1 MVKDPIMDI
10 LEESIY
16 KPFHDAAVAT
26 SRLLPKWK
34 TIYTTSEKST
44 VIDINWQWDETMVR
58 SSSRNGRLFESREI
72 INPLQL
78 SPRNGYIGLRRIT
91 EKQIETEQ
99 TFTLKGTWQSRMVG
113 PLFGKPYEKV
123 VPIRY
128 SVVSMG
134 FIYPDKSSSFKI
146 DNYVDSISNTFK
158 CLRYIKEKDY
168 WLTQAILTATVKEEL
183 QKVGL
188 PNINYFGSGFPNASS
203 LLPTPVNYVPLHYNI
218 DYFFASVYWA
228 EYIFDP
234 PLKSLQEKDPEMFE
248 QIVEAQSAAQD
259 WLRDWVYDA
268 TDKWFTYEDSEYE
281 EDSGWSTV
289 PGWRIALGTAIM
301 NDWSY
306 VQPSLGV
313 WITRIIDATM
323 GQKYMELEQWQ
334 KDTLIKNKDA
344 LDRFQSSGILPW
356 LFAINICK
364 DDYVVEWIFEILAEE

>member
-1 MVKDPIMDI
+1 MDI

-78 SPRNGYIGLRRIT
+78 SPRNGYIGLRRNT
-91 EKQIETEQ
+91 VKQTETEQ
-99 TFTLKGTWQSRMVG
+99 TFTLKGTWKSQMVG

-128 SVVSMG
+128 DVVSMG

-203 LLPTPVNYVPLHYNI
+203 LLPAPVNYVPLHYNI
-218 DYFFASVYWA
+218 DYFFASVDWA

-234 PLKSLQEKDPEMFE
+234 PLKSLQENDPEMFE
-248 QIVEAQSAAQD
+248 QILEAQSAAQD

-268 TDKWFTYEDSEYE
+268 TDKWFTYEQSEYE
-281 EDSGWSTV
+281 EDSGWSSV
-289 PGWRIALGTAIM
+289 PGWRIALGIAIM
-301 NDWSY
+301 HDWSY
-306 VQPSLGV
+306 VQPALGV

-323 GQKYMELEQWQ
+323 GQKFMELEQWQ

-364 DDYVVEWIFEILAEE
+364 DDYVVEWIIEILAEE

>member
-34 TIYTTSEKST
+34 TIYITSEKST

-78 SPRNGYIGLRRIT
+78 SPRNGYIGLRRNT
-91 EKQIETEQ
+91 VKQTETEQ
-99 TFTLKGTWQSRMVG
+99 TFTLKGTWKSQMVG

-128 SVVSMG
+128 DVVSMG

-203 LLPTPVNYVPLHYNI
+203 LLPAPVNYVPLHYNI
-218 DYFFASVYWA
+218 DYFFASVDWA

-234 PLKSLQEKDPEMFE
+234 PLKSLQENDPEMFE
-248 QIVEAQSAAQD
+248 QILEAQSAAQD

-268 TDKWFTYEDSEYE
+268 TDKWFTYEQSEYE
-281 EDSGWSTV
+281 EDSGWTTV

-301 NDWSY
+301 HDWSY
-306 VQPSLGV
+306 VQPALGV

-323 GQKYMELEQWQ
+323 GQKFMELEQWQ

-364 DDYVVEWIFEILAEE
+364 DDYVVEWIIEILAEE

>member
-16 KPFHDAAVAT
+16 KPFHDATVAT

-34 TIYTTSEKST
+34 TIYITSEKST
-44 VIDINWQWDETMVR
+44 VIDINWQWDESIVR
-58 SSSRNGRLFESREI
+58 SNSRQGRLFESREI

-78 SPRNGYIGLRRIT
+78 SPRNGYIGLRRNT
-91 EKQIETEQ
+91 VKQTETEQ
-99 TFTLKGTWQSRMVG
+99 TFTLKGTWKSQMVG

-128 SVVSMG
+128 DVISIG

-146 DNYVDSISNTFK
+146 DNYVDSLTNTFQ

-168 WLTQAILTATVKEEL
+168 WLSQAILTATVKEEL

-203 LLPTPVNYVPLHYNI
+203 SLPSPVNYVPLHYNI
-218 DYFFASVYWA
+218 DYFFASVEWA

-234 PLKSLQEKDPEMFE
+234 PLKSLQENDPEMFE
-248 QIVEAQSAAQD
+248 QILEAQSAAQD

-268 TDKWFTYEDSEYE
+268 TDKWFTYEQSEYE
-281 EDSGWSTV
+281 EDSGWSSV
-289 PGWRIALGTAIM
+289 PGWRIALGIAIM
-301 NDWSY
+301 HDWSY
-306 VQPSLGV
+306 VQPALGV
-313 WITRIIDATM
+313 WINKIIDATL
-323 GQKYMELEQWQ
+323 GQKYIELDQWQ
-334 KDTLIKNKDA
+334 KDSLIKNKDA
-344 LDRFQSSGILPW
+344 LNRFQSSGILPW
-356 LFAINICK
+356 LFAINICN
-364 DDYVVEWIFEILAEE
+364 DDYVLEWIFEILAEE